1 MSRIE
6 YSNNDTPLLKNGII
20 VSDLNMYG
28 NDYIP
33 LKEEEK
39 NEEKSLSEDSNFQNF
54 IKKEFEKEMSRKN
67 NISFI
72 YDEIDDSSR
81 YEIPTINPLQNPNI
95 LMNNNLKSSTNFFSN
110 FNSSNIS
117 NDNNPINNN
126 KPGTIFKIE
135 KIEKIEKNKE
145 LFHCLN
151 LKRENDD
158 KSNKYFC
165 DWDNIKVPKEKHFHF
180 DRKKHRIVFQRKH
193 LKVIY
198 SIVDLTYPF
207 NFNKCFNLI
216 KEHMGDKT
224 VQNYK
229 EGKSFHIIKINN
241 EEKIVTLKDK
251 KMILKGNKMKKKKSI
266 IDLNDKNQNLIHY

>member
-6 YSNNDTPLLKNGII
+6 YSLNETPLIKNGLIM
-20 VSDLNMYG
+20 SDLNIYG

-39 NEEKSLSEDSNFQNF
+39 NEEKYLSEDSNFQNF
-54 IKKEFEKEMSRKN
+54 IKKEFEKEMTKKN

-72 YDEIDDSSR
+72 YDDLDDIRR
-81 YEIPTINPLQNPNI
+81 YEIPTFKPLPNPNI
-95 LMNNNLKSSTNFFSN
+95 IFNNNLKASTNFFSN
-110 FNSSNIS
+110 FNTLNIS
-117 NDNNPINNN
+117 NDNNPINKTKQN
-126 KPGTIFKIE
+126 KIFKIE
-135 KIEKIEKNKE
+135 KNNFK
-145 LFHCLN
+145 CLN
-151 LKRENDD
+151 QKRIYGE
-158 KSNKYFC
+158 KTKKIIC

-207 NFNKCFNLI
+207 NFNKCFDII
-216 KEHMGDKT
+216 KEHIGDKT

-251 KMILKGNKMKKKKSI
+251 KMLLKGNKIRKKMDINNK
-266 IDLNDKNQNLIHY
+266 DLKDKNKNFLLHEIQK

>member
-1 MSRIE
+1 MSQIE
-6 YSNNDTPLLKNGII
+6 YSINDTSLLKNGII
-20 VSDLNMYG
+20 VSDLNIYG

-39 NEEKSLSEDSNFQNF
+39 NEEKSMSEDSNFQNF

-67 NISFI
+67 NISFL

-81 YEIPTINPLQNPNI
+81 YEIPTIKPLQNPNNVI
-95 LMNNNLKSSTNFFSN
+95 NNNLKSSTNFFSN

-117 NDNNPINNN
+117 NDNNPINNK
-126 KPGTIFKIE
+126 KPGTIF

-151 LKRENDD
+151 QKRENDD
-158 KSNKYFC
+158 KSNKYLC

-216 KEHMGDKT
+216 KEHIGDKT

-251 KMILKGNKMKKKKSI
+251 KMILKGNKMKKKKNI
-266 IDLNDKNQNLIHY
+266 ISLNDKNQNLIHH